1 MLENKKNLHYLSAV
15 NDRQFTLNMKER
27 PELLTADEYN
37 EICMEMLEFQEKN
50 NRLTYSDSEGE
61 QGEASVSDKSFSLI
75 EENAVS
81 EEEAPAV
88 EMPPATQSKD
98 FVKSVINF
106 FGR

>member
-1 MLENKKNLHYLSAV
+1 
-15 NDRQFTLNMKER
+15 MKER

-50 NRLTYSDSEGE
+50 NRLTYSDSEDGMC
-61 QGEASVSDKSFSLI
+61 EASVDDKSFSL
-75 EENAVS
+75 V
-81 EEEAPAV
+81 EEEVVSKEEPLPFG
-88 EMPPATQSKD
+88 EPPATQSKG

>member
-1 MLENKKNLHYLSAV
+1 
-15 NDRQFTLNMKER
+15 MKER

-50 NRLTYSDSEGE
+50 NRLTYSDSKGE
-61 QGEASVSDKSFSLI
+61 QGEATVDDKSFSLV

-81 EEEAPAV
+81 EEEPLPV
-88 EMPPATQSKD
+88 DMPPATQSKG